1 MKELREVLF
10 MLSVI
15 LFGCALVF
23 QMGNTAMTIGGIS
36 LLLYTV
42 NIFASVNGKDE

>member
-15 LFGCALVF
+15 LFGFALVF
-23 QMGNTAMTIGGIS
+23 QMGNTSMTIGGIS

-42 NIFASVNGKDE
+42 NIFASVNGDE